1 MSYRTRKYPSY
12 DAAVFHAQQC
22 AEKYL
27 KARLEEAAIG
37 FARTHDLLM
46 LHQLV
51 VPVEPTWQVL
61 QTPLAFLNPFAVAYR
76 FHRGYA
82 AKAETLALSRSCAI
96 IVARPSRC
104 QAAKRRTASS
114 FQSTPVPMAS
124 STIAMPFSTH
134 NGPTRMG
141 FHQSAYSS
149 QCTVGVQHRRRALI
163 SGHRWL
169 DMRRPFA

>member
-1 MSYRTRKYPSY
+1 MKPATLEWIHKAEEDWHVAQMSYRARKYPSY
-12 DAAVFHAQQC
+12 DAAAFRAQQC

-76 FHRGYA
+76 YPGIIATRA
-82 AKAETLALSRSCAI
+82 DAKDAITYCREVRRVIRIAFGLS
-96 IVARPSRC
+96 V
-104 QAAKRRTASS
+104 
-114 FQSTPVPMAS
+114 
-124 STIAMPFSTH
+124 
-134 NGPTRMG
+134 
-141 FHQSAYSS
+141 
-149 QCTVGVQHRRRALI
+149 
-163 SGHRWL
+163 
-169 DMRRPFA
+169 